1 MGRNRKGLSY
11 FPFDIDFFQDLKIRK
26 LIRCQGGKAVTVY
39 ALLLCFI
46 YKSGYYIWWDE
57 ELPFAISEQ
66 TGYDEAY
73 IREVIK
79 SCVTLGLFSRELFEN
94 EGVLTSRGIQ
104 ERYAEICELS
114 RRVYVIEQFNLIS
127 EQKEEV
133 SAQKKAISVQKN
145 DINVQK
151 PAISATKRKVNK
163 TKKENISDDMSK
175 KAADA
180 PFSTPTDIPFSDSE
194 NPESGLKTSE
204 EIPPPGS
211 APPPSPRIDYSAIML
226 DFNTRFAGVLPAV
239 TVMTE
244 KRKAAVRARIGEH
257 GMDSIAKV
265 FDSIAVSGFLKG
277 HNNHNWKADFDWV
290 FRPTNY
296 VKILEGNYTKTGYG
310 RKEQRQFGNTRPGDF
325 TGKGYTDI

>member
-26 LIRCQGGKAVTVY
+26 LIRCQGGKAATVY

-46 YKSGYYIWWDE
+46 YKSGYYIRWDE

-79 SCVTLGLFSRELFEN
+79 SCVTLGLFSRELFDG

-127 EQKEEV
+127 EQKEGV
-133 SAQKKAISVQKN
+133 SVQKKDISVQKT

-151 PAISATKRKVNK
+151 TAISATKRKVNK

-180 PFSTPTDIPFSDSE
+180 PFPTPTENISAEMEDSLRDS
-194 NPESGLKTSE
+194 NATLTPV
-204 EIPPPGS
+204 
-211 APPPSPRIDYSAIML
+211 APPPSP
-226 DFNTRFAGVLPAV
+226 V
-239 TVMTE
+239 E
-244 KRKAAVRARIGEH
+244 KRERTFRDGLAPFVSKYGEEMIRAFCDYWTERNKSGTKMRFELEKTWDTARRLVRWD
-257 GMDSIAKV
+257 M
-265 FDSIAVSGFLKG
+265 
-277 HNNHNWKADFDWV
+277 NNNKFKQRD
-290 FRPTNY
+290 
-296 VKILEGNYTKTGYG
+296 YG
-310 RKEQRQFGNTRPGDF
+310 RKEQQRFGNTKPGDF
-325 TGKGYTDI
+325 AGKGFTDI

>member
-151 PAISATKRKVNK
+151 TAISATKRKVNK

-180 PFSTPTDIPFSDSE
+180 PFPTPTDIPFSDSE
-194 NPESGLKTSE
+194 NSESGLKTSE

-211 APPPSPRIDYSAIML
+211 APPPSLKRFVKPTVDEIRAYCTERRNNVDAEYFYDYYESNGWKVGGRGAMK
-226 DFNTRFAGVLPAV
+226 DWR
-239 TVMTE
+239 
-244 KRKAAVRARIGEH
+244 AAVRTWE
-257 GMDSIAKV
+257 K
-265 FDSIAVSGFLKG
+265 
-277 HNNHNWKADFDWV
+277 NNGK
-290 FRPTNY
+290 
-296 VKILEGNYTKTGYG
+296 YTSYG
-310 RKEQRQFGNTRPGDF
+310 REKQQRFGATPPDDF
-325 TGKGYTDI
+325 TGKGSTKL

>member
-1 MGRNRKGLSY
+1 MGKDSFLIYTAFYKPISILSDKQLGRLFRAIFAY
-11 FPFDIDFFQDLKIRK
+11 NLGEAVSVEDDIRMAFEFFKNQFDIDESKYQAKIMKCAEGGRKGGNPNFKKGQSNPYYSKNKGEKEDNPTLTKITQDNPTLSDTN
-26 LIRCQGGKAVTVY
+26 LNDNVNVNE
-39 ALLLCFI
+39 
-46 YKSGYYIWWDE
+46 SSDE
-57 ELPFAISEQ
+57 
-66 TGYDEAY
+66 
-73 IREVIK
+73 
-79 SCVTLGLFSRELFEN
+79 
-94 EGVLTSRGIQ
+94 
-104 ERYAEICELS
+104 
-114 RRVYVIEQFNLIS
+114 
-127 EQKEEV
+127 
-133 SAQKKAISVQKN
+133 
-145 DINVQK
+145 DI
-151 PAISATKRKVNK
+151 
-163 TKKENISDDMSK
+163 KENTPYGVSK

-180 PFSTPTDIPFSDSE
+180 PFPTPTDIPFSDS
-194 NPESGLKTSE
+194 ESGLKTSE

-296 VKILEGNYTKTGYG
+296 VKILEGNYTSTNYG
-310 RKEQRQFGNTRPGDF
+310 REKQQRFGATPPNDF
-325 TGKGYTDI
+325 AGKGSTKL

>member
-46 YKSGYYIWWDE
+46 YKSGYYIRWDE

-79 SCVTLGLFSRELFEN
+79 SCVTLGLFSRELFDG

-127 EQKEEV
+127 EQKEG
-133 SAQKKAISVQKN
+133 ISVQKKDISAQKT

-151 PAISATKRKVNK
+151 TAISATKRKVNK

-180 PFSTPTDIPFSDSE
+180 PFPTPTENLSAEINGGIRDSKAT
-194 NPESGLKTSE
+194 PT
-204 EIPPPGS
+204 PV
-211 APPPSPRIDYSAIML
+211 APPPSPGRFVKPTLEEVRAYCVERRNNVDPEMWY
-226 DFNTRFAGVLPAV
+226 DFYESKGWWVGSNH
-239 TVMTE
+239 M
-244 KRKAAVRARIGEH
+244 KDWKAAVRTWERNNRPAR
-257 GMDSIAKV
+257 
-265 FDSIAVSGFLKG
+265 
-277 HNNHNWKADFDWV
+277 
-290 FRPTNY
+290 
-296 VKILEGNYTKTGYG
+296 YG
-310 RKEQRQFGNTRPGDF
+310 REQSKKFGNTAPGDF
-325 TGKGYTDI
+325 KGKGSTRL

>member
-151 PAISATKRKVNK
+151 TAISATKRKVNK

-180 PFSTPTDIPFSDSE
+180 PFPTPTDIPFSDSE
-194 NPESGLKTSE
+194 NSESGLKTSE
-204 EIPPPGS
+204 NTPPPDF
-211 APPPSPRIDYSAIML
+211 APPPSPIDKREQKFRESLVPYVGKYGGEMIQEFG
-226 DFNTRFAGVLPAV
+226 DYW
-239 TVMTE
+239 TE
-244 KRKAAVRARIGEH
+244 KNKSGTKMRFELQTTWDLSRRLARW
-257 GMDSIAKV
+257 DR
-265 FDSIAVSGFLKG
+265 
-277 HNNHNWKADFDWV
+277 NNGK
-290 FRPTNY
+290 
-296 VKILEGNYTKTGYG
+296 YTSYG
-310 RKEQRQFGNTRPGDF
+310 RKEQQKFGNTRPGDF
-325 TGKGYTDI
+325 AGKGYTDI

>member
-151 PAISATKRKVNK
+151 TAISATKRKVNK

-180 PFSTPTDIPFSDSE
+180 PFPTPTDIPFSDSE
-194 NPESGLKTSE
+194 NSESGLKTSE
-204 EIPPPGS
+204 GIPPPGS
-211 APPPSPRIDYSAIML
+211 ALPPSPKRFVKPTVDEIRAYCTERRNNVDAEYFYDYYESNGWKVGGRGAMK
-226 DFNTRFAGVLPAV
+226 DWR
-239 TVMTE
+239 
-244 KRKAAVRARIGEH
+244 AAVRTWE
-257 GMDSIAKV
+257 K
-265 FDSIAVSGFLKG
+265 
-277 HNNHNWKADFDWV
+277 NNGK
-290 FRPTNY
+290 
-296 VKILEGNYTKTGYG
+296 YTSYG
-310 RKEQRQFGNTRPGDF
+310 REKQQRFGATPPNDF
-325 TGKGYTDI
+325 AGKGSTKL

>member
-79 SCVTLGLFSRELFEN
+79 SCVTLGLFSRELFDG

-127 EQKEEV
+127 EQKEGV
-133 SAQKKAISVQKN
+133 SVQKKDISVQKT
-145 DINVQK
+145 DINLQK
-151 PAISATKRKVNK
+151 TAISATKRKVNK

-180 PFSTPTDIPFSDSE
+180 PFPTPTENISAEMEDSLRDS
-194 NPESGLKTSE
+194 NTTLTPV
-204 EIPPPGS
+204 
-211 APPPSPRIDYSAIML
+211 APPPSP
-226 DFNTRFAGVLPAV
+226 V
-239 TVMTE
+239 E
-244 KRKAAVRARIGEH
+244 KRERTFRDGLAPFVSKYGEEMIRAFCDYWTERNKSGTKMRFELEKTWDTARRLVRWD
-257 GMDSIAKV
+257 M
-265 FDSIAVSGFLKG
+265 
-277 HNNHNWKADFDWV
+277 NNNKFKQRD
-290 FRPTNY
+290 
-296 VKILEGNYTKTGYG
+296 YG
-310 RKEQRQFGNTRPGDF
+310 RKEQQRFGNTKPGDF
-325 TGKGYTDI
+325 AGKGFTDI

>member
-151 PAISATKRKVNK
+151 TAISATKRKVNK

-180 PFSTPTDIPFSDSE
+180 PFPTPTDIPFSDS
-194 NPESGLKTSE
+194 ESGLKTSE

-211 APPPSPRIDYSAIML
+211 APPPSLKRFVKPTVDEIRAYCTERRNNVDAEYFYDYYESNGWKVGGRGAMK
-226 DFNTRFAGVLPAV
+226 DWR
-239 TVMTE
+239 
-244 KRKAAVRARIGEH
+244 AAVRTWE
-257 GMDSIAKV
+257 K
-265 FDSIAVSGFLKG
+265 
-277 HNNHNWKADFDWV
+277 NNGK
-290 FRPTNY
+290 
-296 VKILEGNYTKTGYG
+296 YTSYG
-310 RKEQRQFGNTRPGDF
+310 REKQQRFGATPPDDF
-325 TGKGYTDI
+325 TGKGSTKL

>member
-46 YKSGYYIWWDE
+46 YKSGYYIRWDE

-79 SCVTLGLFSRELFEN
+79 SCVTLGLFSRELFDG

-127 EQKEEV
+127 EQKEGV
-133 SAQKKAISVQKN
+133 SVQKKDISAQKT

-151 PAISATKRKVNK
+151 TAISATKRKVNK

-180 PFSTPTDIPFSDSE
+180 PFPTPTENISAETKDSLMASKATLT
-194 NPESGLKTSE
+194 PV
-204 EIPPPGS
+204 
-211 APPPSPRIDYSAIML
+211 AQPPSP
-226 DFNTRFAGVLPAV
+226 V
-239 TVMTE
+239 E
-244 KRKAAVRARIGEH
+244 KRERTFRDSLVPFVSKYGEDMIRAFCDYWTERN
-257 GMDSIAKV
+257 K
-265 FDSIAVSGFLKG
+265 SGTKMRFELEKTWDTARRLIRWDM
-277 HNNHNWKADFDWV
+277 NNNKFKRD
-290 FRPTNY
+290 
-296 VKILEGNYTKTGYG
+296 YG
-310 RKEQRQFGNTRPGDF
+310 QKERQRFGNTKPGDF
-325 TGKGYTDI
+325 AGKGYTDI

>member
-127 EQKEEV
+127 EQKEG
-133 SAQKKAISVQKN
+133 ISVQKKDISAQKT

-151 PAISATKRKVNK
+151 TAISATKRKVNK

-180 PFSTPTDIPFSDSE
+180 PFPTPTDIPFSDSE
-194 NPESGLKTSE
+194 NPESGLKTLE
-204 EIPPPGS
+204 ETPPPDS
-211 APPPSPRIDYSAIML
+211 APPPSPKRKVFVKPTVEEVRAYCSERHNSVDAQMWY
-226 DFNTRFAGVLPAV
+226 DFYESKGWMVGSNH
-239 TVMTE
+239 M
-244 KRKAAVRARIGEH
+244 KDWKAAVRTWEKR
-257 GMDSIAKV
+257 
-265 FDSIAVSGFLKG
+265 
-277 HNNHNWKADFDWV
+277 NN
-290 FRPTNY
+290 TT
-296 VKILEGNYTKTGYG
+296 ISYG
-310 RKEQRQFGNTRPGDF
+310 RKEQQRFGNTKPGDF
-325 TGKGYTDI
+325 AGKGYTDI

>member
-46 YKSGYYIWWDE
+46 YKSGYYIRWDE

-127 EQKEEV
+127 EQKEGV
-133 SAQKKAISVQKN
+133 SVQKKDISVQKT

-151 PAISATKRKVNK
+151 TAISATKRKVNK

-180 PFSTPTDIPFSDSE
+180 PFPTPTENISAEMEDSLRDS
-194 NPESGLKTSE
+194 NATLTPV
-204 EIPPPGS
+204 
-211 APPPSPRIDYSAIML
+211 APPPSP
-226 DFNTRFAGVLPAV
+226 V
-239 TVMTE
+239 E
-244 KRKAAVRARIGEH
+244 KRERTFRDGLAPFVSKYGEEMIRAFCDYWTERNKSGTKMRFELEKTWDTARRLVRWD
-257 GMDSIAKV
+257 M
-265 FDSIAVSGFLKG
+265 
-277 HNNHNWKADFDWV
+277 NNNKFKQRD
-290 FRPTNY
+290 
-296 VKILEGNYTKTGYG
+296 YG
-310 RKEQRQFGNTRPGDF
+310 RKEQQRFGNTKPGDF
-325 TGKGYTDI
+325 AGKGFTDI

>member
-46 YKSGYYIWWDE
+46 YKSGYYIRWDE

-79 SCVTLGLFSRELFEN
+79 SCVTLGLFSRELFDG

-127 EQKEEV
+127 EQKEGV
-133 SAQKKAISVQKN
+133 SVQKKDISVQKT

-151 PAISATKRKVNK
+151 TAISATKRKVNK

-180 PFSTPTDIPFSDSE
+180 PFPTPTENISAEMEDSLRDS
-194 NPESGLKTSE
+194 NATLTPV
-204 EIPPPGS
+204 
-211 APPPSPRIDYSAIML
+211 APPPSP
-226 DFNTRFAGVLPAV
+226 V
-239 TVMTE
+239 E
-244 KRKAAVRARIGEH
+244 KRERTFRDGLAPFVSKYGEEMIRAFCDYWTERNKSGTKMRFELEKTWDTARRLVRWD
-257 GMDSIAKV
+257 M
-265 FDSIAVSGFLKG
+265 
-277 HNNHNWKADFDWV
+277 NNNKFKQRD
-290 FRPTNY
+290 
-296 VKILEGNYTKTGYG
+296 YG
-310 RKEQRQFGNTRPGDF
+310 RKEQQRFGNTKPGDF
-325 TGKGYTDI
+325 AGKGFTDI

>member
-46 YKSGYYIWWDE
+46 YKRGYYIRWDE

-79 SCVTLGLFSRELFEN
+79 SCVTLGLFSRELFDG

-127 EQKEEV
+127 EQKEG
-133 SAQKKAISVQKN
+133 ISVQKKYISAQKT

-151 PAISATKRKVNK
+151 TAISATKRKVNK

-180 PFSTPTDIPFSDSE
+180 PFPTPTENLSAEINSGIRDSKATLT
-194 NPESGLKTSE
+194 PV
-204 EIPPPGS
+204 
-211 APPPSPRIDYSAIML
+211 APPPSP
-226 DFNTRFAGVLPAV
+226 V
-239 TVMTE
+239 E
-244 KRKAAVRARIGEH
+244 KRERTFRDSLAPFVSKYGEEMIRAFCDYWTERNKSGTKMRFEMEKTWDTARRLVRWD
-257 GMDSIAKV
+257 M
-265 FDSIAVSGFLKG
+265 
-277 HNNHNWKADFDWV
+277 NNNKFKRD
-290 FRPTNY
+290 
-296 VKILEGNYTKTGYG
+296 YG
-310 RKEQRQFGNTRPGDF
+310 RKEQQRFGNTKPGDF
-325 TGKGYTDI
+325 AGKGFTDI

>member
-46 YKSGYYIWWDE
+46 YKSGYYIRWDE

-145 DINVQK
+145 NINVQK
-151 PAISATKRKVNK
+151 TAISATKRKVNK

-180 PFSTPTDIPFSDSE
+180 PFPTPTENLSAEIKGGIRDSKATLT
-194 NPESGLKTSE
+194 P
-204 EIPPPGS
+204 I
-211 APPPSPRIDYSAIML
+211 APPPSP
-226 DFNTRFAGVLPAV
+226 V
-239 TVMTE
+239 E
-244 KRKAAVRARIGEH
+244 KRERTFRDSLIPFVSKYGEEMIRAFCDYWTERNKSGTKMRFEMEKTWDTARRLVRWD
-257 GMDSIAKV
+257 M
-265 FDSIAVSGFLKG
+265 
-277 HNNHNWKADFDWV
+277 NNNKFKRD
-290 FRPTNY
+290 
-296 VKILEGNYTKTGYG
+296 YG
-310 RKEQRQFGNTRPGDF
+310 RKEQQRFGNTKPGDF
-325 TGKGYTDI
+325 AGKGYTDI

>member
-46 YKSGYYIWWDE
+46 YKSGYYIRWDE

-79 SCVTLGLFSRELFEN
+79 SCVTLGLFSRELFDG

-127 EQKEEV
+127 EQKGGV
-133 SAQKKAISVQKN
+133 SVQKKDISAQKT

-151 PAISATKRKVNK
+151 TAISATKRKVNK

-180 PFSTPTDIPFSDSE
+180 PFPTPTENISAEMKDSLRDS
-194 NPESGLKTSE
+194 NATLTPV
-204 EIPPPGS
+204 
-211 APPPSPRIDYSAIML
+211 APPPSPI
-226 DFNTRFAGVLPAV
+226 
-239 TVMTE
+239 E
-244 KRKAAVRARIGEH
+244 KRERTFRDGLVPFVSKYGEEMIRAFCDYWTERNKSGTKMRFEMEKTWDTARRLVRWD
-257 GMDSIAKV
+257 M
-265 FDSIAVSGFLKG
+265 
-277 HNNHNWKADFDWV
+277 NNNKFKQRD
-290 FRPTNY
+290 
-296 VKILEGNYTKTGYG
+296 YG
-310 RKEQRQFGNTRPGDF
+310 RKEQQRFGNTKPGDF
-325 TGKGYTDI
+325 AGKGFTDI

>member
-46 YKSGYYIWWDE
+46 YKSGYYIRWDE

-79 SCVTLGLFSRELFEN
+79 NCVTLGLFSRELFDG

-127 EQKEEV
+127 EQKGGV
-133 SAQKKAISVQKN
+133 SVQKKDISAQKT

-151 PAISATKRKVNK
+151 TAISATKRKVNK

-180 PFSTPTDIPFSDSE
+180 PFPTPTEKISAEMKDSLRDSKATLT
-194 NPESGLKTSE
+194 PV
-204 EIPPPGS
+204 
-211 APPPSPRIDYSAIML
+211 APPPSP
-226 DFNTRFAGVLPAV
+226 V
-239 TVMTE
+239 E
-244 KRKAAVRARIGEH
+244 KRERTFRDSLAPFVSKYGEEMIRAFCDYWTERNKSGTKMRFEMEKTWDTARRLVRWD
-257 GMDSIAKV
+257 MKN
-265 FDSIAVSGFLKG
+265 K
-277 HNNHNWKADFDWV
+277 DFKKRD
-290 FRPTNY
+290 
-296 VKILEGNYTKTGYG
+296 YG
-310 RKEQRQFGNTRPGDF
+310 CEKQKRFGNTAPDDF
-325 TGKGYTDI
+325 KGKGSTKL

>member
-46 YKSGYYIWWDE
+46 YKSGYYIRWDE

-79 SCVTLGLFSRELFEN
+79 SCVTLGLFSRELFDG

-127 EQKEEV
+127 EQKEG
-133 SAQKKAISVQKN
+133 ISVQKKYISAQKT

-151 PAISATKRKVNK
+151 TAISATKRKVNK

-180 PFSTPTDIPFSDSE
+180 PFPTPTENLSAEINSGIRDSKATLT
-194 NPESGLKTSE
+194 PV
-204 EIPPPGS
+204 
-211 APPPSPRIDYSAIML
+211 APPPSP
-226 DFNTRFAGVLPAV
+226 V
-239 TVMTE
+239 E
-244 KRKAAVRARIGEH
+244 KRERTFRDSLAPFVSKYGEEMIRAFCDYWTERNKSGTKMRFEMEKTWDTARRLVRWDI
-257 GMDSIAKV
+257 
-265 FDSIAVSGFLKG
+265 
-277 HNNHNWKADFDWV
+277 NNNKFKRDYA
-290 FRPTNY
+290 
-296 VKILEGNYTKTGYG
+296 
-310 RKEQRQFGNTRPGDF
+310 GNTKPVYGNKAPEEF
-325 TGKGYTDI
+325 GKGYWSDDI

>member
-46 YKSGYYIWWDE
+46 YKSGYYIRWDE

-151 PAISATKRKVNK
+151 TAISATKRKVNK

-180 PFSTPTDIPFSDSE
+180 PFPTPTDIPFSDS
-194 NPESGLKTSE
+194 ESGLKTSE

-211 APPPSPRIDYSAIML
+211 APPPSPKRFVKPSVDEVRAYCTERRNGIDAQIWW
-226 DFNTRFAGVLPAV
+226 DFYESKGWMVGSNH
-239 TVMTE
+239 M
-244 KRKAAVRARIGEH
+244 KDWKAAVRTWEKR
-257 GMDSIAKV
+257 
-265 FDSIAVSGFLKG
+265 
-277 HNNHNWKADFDWV
+277 NNYIS
-290 FRPTNY
+290 TNY
-296 VKILEGNYTKTGYG
+296 G
-310 RKEQRQFGNTRPGDF
+310 REKQQRFGATPPDDF
-325 TGKGYTDI
+325 TGKGSTKL

>member
-46 YKSGYYIWWDE
+46 YKSGYYIRWDE

-79 SCVTLGLFSRELFEN
+79 SCVTLGLFSRELFDG

-127 EQKEEV
+127 EQKEGV
-133 SAQKKAISVQKN
+133 SVQKKDISAQKT

-151 PAISATKRKVNK
+151 TAISATKRKVNK

-180 PFSTPTDIPFSDSE
+180 PFPTPTEKISAEMKDSLRDS
-194 NPESGLKTSE
+194 NVTLTPV
-204 EIPPPGS
+204 
-211 APPPSPRIDYSAIML
+211 APPPSP
-226 DFNTRFAGVLPAV
+226 V
-239 TVMTE
+239 E
-244 KRKAAVRARIGEH
+244 KRERTFRDSLAPFVSKYGEEMILAFCDYWTERNKSGTKMRFEMEKTWDTARRLVRWDI
-257 GMDSIAKV
+257 
-265 FDSIAVSGFLKG
+265 
-277 HNNHNWKADFDWV
+277 NNNKFKRD
-290 FRPTNY
+290 
-296 VKILEGNYTKTGYG
+296 YG

-325 TGKGYTDI
+325 AGKGYTDI

>member
-1 MGRNRKGLSY
+1 M
-11 FPFDIDFFQDLKIRK
+11 
-26 LIRCQGGKAVTVY
+26 TVY

-151 PAISATKRKVNK
+151 TAISATKRKVNK

-180 PFSTPTDIPFSDSE
+180 PFATDPKDDS
-194 NPESGLKTSE
+194 LKVVNISE
-204 EIPPPGS
+204 DTPPPNS
-211 APPPSPRIDYSAIML
+211 APPPSPKRFVKPTVDEIRAYCTERRNNVDAEYFYDYYESNGWKVGGRGAMK
-226 DFNTRFAGVLPAV
+226 DWR
-239 TVMTE
+239 
-244 KRKAAVRARIGEH
+244 AAVRTWE
-257 GMDSIAKV
+257 K
-265 FDSIAVSGFLKG
+265 
-277 HNNHNWKADFDWV
+277 NNGK
-290 FRPTNY
+290 
-296 VKILEGNYTKTGYG
+296 YTSYG
-310 RKEQRQFGNTRPGDF
+310 REKQQRFGATPPDDF
-325 TGKGYTDI
+325 AGKGSTKL

>member
-1 MGRNRKGLSY
+1 M
-11 FPFDIDFFQDLKIRK
+11 
-26 LIRCQGGKAVTVY
+26 TVY

-145 DINVQK
+145 NINVQK
-151 PAISATKRKVNK
+151 TAISATKRKVNK

-194 NPESGLKTSE
+194 NPESGLKTLE
-204 EIPPPGS
+204 EPPPPGS
-211 APPPSPRIDYSAIML
+211 APPPSPKRFVKPSVDEVRAYCTERRNRVDAQTWW
-226 DFNTRFAGVLPAV
+226 DFYESKGWMVGSNH
-239 TVMTE
+239 M
-244 KRKAAVRARIGEH
+244 KDWKAAVRTWEKR
-257 GMDSIAKV
+257 D
-265 FDSIAVSGFLKG
+265 
-277 HNNHNWKADFDWV
+277 NH
-290 FRPTNY
+290 TNS
-296 VKILEGNYTKTGYG
+296 YG

-325 TGKGYTDI
+325 AGKGYTDI

>member
-1 MGRNRKGLSY
+1 M
-11 FPFDIDFFQDLKIRK
+11 
-26 LIRCQGGKAVTVY
+26 TVY

-46 YKSGYYIWWDE
+46 YKSGYYIRWDE

-151 PAISATKRKVNK
+151 TAISATKRKVNK

-180 PFSTPTDIPFSDSE
+180 PFPTPTDIPFSDS
-194 NPESGLKTSE
+194 ESGLKTSE

-211 APPPSPRIDYSAIML
+211 APPPSPKRFVKPSVDEVRAYCTERRNGIDAQTWW
-226 DFNTRFAGVLPAV
+226 DFYESKGWMVGSNH
-239 TVMTE
+239 M
-244 KRKAAVRARIGEH
+244 KDWKAAVRTWEKR
-257 GMDSIAKV
+257 
-265 FDSIAVSGFLKG
+265 
-277 HNNHNWKADFDWV
+277 NNYIS
-290 FRPTNY
+290 TNY
-296 VKILEGNYTKTGYG
+296 G
-310 RKEQRQFGNTRPGDF
+310 REKQQRFGATPPDDF
-325 TGKGYTDI
+325 AGKGSTKL

>member
-1 MGRNRKGLSY
+1 M
-11 FPFDIDFFQDLKIRK
+11 
-26 LIRCQGGKAVTVY
+26 TVY

-151 PAISATKRKVNK
+151 TAISATKRKVNK

-180 PFSTPTDIPFSDSE
+180 PFATDPKDDS
-194 NPESGLKTSE
+194 LKVVNISE
-204 EIPPPGS
+204 DTPPPGS

-257 GMDSIAKV
+257 GMDSIANV
-265 FDSIAVSGFLKG
+265 FDNIAASGFLKG
-277 HNNHNWKADFDWV
+277 HNDHNWKADFDWV

-296 VKILEGNYTKTGYG
+296 VKILEGNYTSTNYG
-310 RKEQRQFGNTRPGDF
+310 REKQQRFGAIPPDDF
-325 TGKGYTDI
+325 AGKGSTKL